1 MTEIKRPYS
10 IPIAKR
16 PKHKSG
22 SNFNAIR
29 RKAENSAFT
38 YTELSDTL
46 DKEKSGFDSV
56 IKERIEGA
64 FFECC
69 VLASYGDNLSALIKS
84 RSLAETDSSTILDF
98 CQAKA
103 AERDKIVSD
112 AVTSAPRWEL
122 RRKARNIRRR
132 LLRAI
137 LYRECGLSLQATKG
151 AKYNMLA
158 NLARSKGILPC

>member
-1 MTEIKRPYS
+1 MTEKRPYS

-16 PKHKSG
+16 PKHKYG
-22 SNFNAIR
+22 SNFRAIR
-29 RKAENSAFT
+29 RKAEDSAFT

-46 DKEKSGFDSV
+46 DEEKSGFDSV

-69 VLASYGDNLSALIKS
+69 VLAANGDNLSALIKS

-103 AERDKIVSD
+103 VERDKIVSD
-112 AVTSAPRWEL
+112 AVASAPRWEL

-132 LLRAI
+132 LLRAL
-137 LYRECGLSLQATKG
+137 LYRECGASLESTQG
-151 AKYNMLA
+151 AKFNFLK
-158 NLARSKGILPC
+158 NLAKNKGVLPC

>member
-1 MTEIKRPYS
+1 MTEIKRTYS
-10 IPIAKR
+10 IPVAKR
-16 PKHKSG
+16 LKHKSG

-29 RKAENSAFT
+29 RKAKDSAYT
-38 YTELSDTL
+38 YVALSDTL
-46 DKEKSGFDSV
+46 DEEKSGFDSV

-69 VLASYGDNLSALIKS
+69 ALVADDDNLSALIKS
-84 RSLAETDSSTILDF
+84 RSLAEVDKKDILDF

-103 AERDKIVSD
+103 VERDRIVSD
-112 AVTSAPRWEL
+112 AVASTPKWEI

-158 NLARSKGILPC
+158 NLAKNKGILL